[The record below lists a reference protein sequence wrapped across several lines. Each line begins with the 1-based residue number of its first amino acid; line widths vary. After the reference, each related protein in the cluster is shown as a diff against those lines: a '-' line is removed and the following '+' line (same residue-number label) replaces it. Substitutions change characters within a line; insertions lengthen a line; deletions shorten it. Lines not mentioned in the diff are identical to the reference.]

1 MKPVKVLIADD
12 HALLRIGLKSII
24 DNDKELSFA
33 GDATNGME
41 AVEKCRKLH
50 PDVVVMDLVM
60 PRQDGVEA
68 TRRILSENP
77 QTKILILTSF
87 AEADGIAH
95 ALESGAK
102 GALLKT
108 DDSDEILNAIKTVAA
123 GGTKVSPEIMR
134 ILSESPAIPNL
145 SERQR
150 EILFALC
157 RGLSNPD
164 ISTQLDIS
172 LETVKQHLNNLF
184 AKIGAA
190 NRTEAVAIAM
200 RKHLL
205 NP

>member
-1 MKPVKVLIADD
+1 
-12 HALLRIGLKSII
+12 
-24 DNDKELSFA
+24 
-33 GDATNGME
+33 
-41 AVEKCRKLH
+41 
-50 PDVVVMDLVM
+50 
-60 PRQDGVEA
+60 
-68 TRRILSENP
+68 
-77 QTKILILTSF
+77 
-87 AEADGIAH
+87 
-95 ALESGAK
+95 
-102 GALLKT
+102 
-108 DDSDEILNAIKTVAA
+108 
-123 GGTKVSPEIMR
+123 MR